1 MSSSGNVLGDIGTV
15 CQASIQPP
23 RFVRACEDASG
34 VRRGAEAAPGA
45 PGTPGLDRSQCMTE
59 RMCMT
64 ATAPEADAPSSGPT
78 VLWQARVPRP
88 LAHDIE
94 QDMQVLGLSSQSE
107 AIREALRLL
116 HGRAREVAMARD
128 YDEFYGGAA
137 APLPDLVAELHS
149 QE

>member
-1 MSSSGNVLGDIGTV
+1 
-15 CQASIQPP
+15 
-23 RFVRACEDASG
+23 
-34 VRRGAEAAPGA
+34 
-45 PGTPGLDRSQCMTE
+45 MTE

-64 ATAPEADAPSSGPT
+64 ATAPEADTPSSGPT

>member
-1 MSSSGNVLGDIGTV
+1 
-15 CQASIQPP
+15 
-23 RFVRACEDASG
+23 
-34 VRRGAEAAPGA
+34 
-45 PGTPGLDRSQCMTE
+45 MTE

-64 ATAPEADAPSSGPT
+64 AAAPEADAPSAGPT

-116 HGRAREVAMARD
+116 HAKAREVAMARD
-128 YDEFYGGAA
+128 YDDFYGDAV
-137 APLPDLVAELHS
+137 APLPDLVAELYN

>member
-1 MSSSGNVLGDIGTV
+1 MSSSGNVLGDISTV
-15 CQASIQPP
+15 CQASIRPP
-23 RFVRACEDASG
+23 RSSRPCEDAFG
-34 VRRGAEAAPGA
+34 VGRSRAWDS
-45 PGTPGLDRSQCMTE
+45 GLDRLRCMTE

-64 ATAPEADAPSSGPT
+64 ATAHEGDGPSSGPT

-88 LAHDIE
+88 LAYDIE

-116 HGRAREVAMARD
+116 HGKAREVAMARD

>member
-1 MSSSGNVLGDIGTV
+1 MTWKPTHNGRHRGSSGPARRT
-15 CQASIQPP
+15 
-23 RFVRACEDASG
+23 
-34 VRRGAEAAPGA
+34 VRRSAWSRGRARS
-45 PGTPGLDRSQCMTE
+45 TWDSGLDRSQCMTE

-64 ATAPEADAPSSGPT
+64 GTAPEADALSSGPT

-116 HGRAREVAMARD
+116 HGKAREVAMARD
-128 YDEFYGGAA
+128 YDDFYGGAA
-137 APLPDLVAELHS
+137 APLPDLVAELHD